1 MRLPELPPMR
11 PATSSCL
18 TLALMAGL
26 LAAQLAGCASAPPAP
41 PPATLPVVPAQFKEA
56 ALFQPART
64 TVPVPQAWWTVFGD
78 PVLNDLQA
86 RLVVGNETLKS
97 SLSAYKLAQA
107 ALASSRA
114 GLQPTLGAGL
124 TAQRSSSP
132 PQQEAGNNFGLS
144 ASASWE
150 VDLWGRLAGAVDA
163 SQARLEAS
171 WADVAAARLS
181 LQATLTQSYLAV
193 RHAQAQAAAV
203 QSAVA
208 GYQRSLQLTRNR
220 YQAGVASAADVAQ
233 AETQLKSAQVQL
245 LEWQIT
251 RAQLEHAIATL
262 LGQAPASF
270 TLEPARVPSTL
281 PDAPAV
287 PMQLPA
293 QLLERRPDIAAAERR
308 VAAAWAQVGVADAAF
323 FPSLTLQASTG
334 FRNDRLQSLIGA
346 PNFLW
351 SFGPQ
356 LALAALDGGARQSAS
371 DSARAS
377 AEQATSVYRQVVLT
391 ALQEV
396 EDNLVAVARL
406 DQEQALQAEALASAR
421 KALEVV
427 SNQYQAGTVSYLNV
441 VAAQSTALSSEQNLL
456 NVRNRRLAATNTLL
470 KNLAGRWDPLPAP
483 EPGRS
488 KPERPLDRDETRLV
502 D

>member
-1 MRLPELPPMR
+1 MQRPDRFPGRAAALPV
-11 PATSSCL
+11 AWF
-18 TLALMAGL
+18 AGL
-26 LAAQLAGCASAPPAP
+26 VLVAGCASAPSTPPTAAP
-41 PPATLPVVPAQFKEA
+41 PLVPAQFKEA
-56 ALFQPART
+56 ALFQPARPT
-64 TVPVPQAWWTVFGD
+64 AAVPQDWWTVFGD

-86 RLVVGNETLKS
+86 RLVVGNESLKS
-97 SLSAYKLAQA
+97 SLAAYKVAQA
-107 ALASSRA
+107 ALASSRS
-114 GLQPTLGAGL
+114 GLQPTVGAGL
-124 TAQRSSSP
+124 TAQRASSP
-132 PQQEAGNNFGLS
+132 PQQEAGNSFGLT

-171 WADVAAARLS
+171 WADLAAARLS
-181 LQATLTQSYLAV
+181 LQATLTQSYLGV

-203 QSAVA
+203 QSAVTA
-208 GYQRSLQLTRNR
+208 YQRSLQLTRNR

-251 RAQLEHAIATL
+251 RAQLEHAMATL
-262 LGQAPASF
+262 LGQTPASF
-270 TLEPARVPSTL
+270 TLEAARVPSTL
-281 PDAPAV
+281 PQAPVV
-287 PMQLPA
+287 PLQLPA
-293 QLLERRPDIAAAERR
+293 QLLERRPDIAAGERR

-356 LALAALDGGARQSAS
+356 LALAALDGGARQAAS

-377 AEQATSVYRQVVLT
+377 AEQATSAYRQVVLT

-406 DQEQALQAEALASAR
+406 EQEQTLQAEALASAR

-427 SNQYQAGTVSYLNV
+427 TNQYQAGTVSYLNV
-441 VAAQSTALSSEQNLL
+441 VAAQTTALSSEQNLL
-456 NVRNRRLAATNTLL
+456 NVSNRRLAATNTLL
-470 KNLAGRWDPLPAP
+470 KNLAGRWDPLPSP
-483 EPGRS
+483 EPERS
-488 KPERPLDRDETRLV
+488 KSERRLDRDETRLV